1 MANEQ
6 IKVKEV
12 RVISPDGRQLGVM
25 PTKEALNLARDAGYD
40 LILVAP
46 NANPPVCRMMDL
58 GKYKYELKK
67 KAKEAKKKQRVI
79 EVKELRFRPKIE
91 EHDYQVK
98 LKHAREFLGDGD
110 KVKIVMRFR
119 GREMAFVDTG
129 REVLSRL
136 AKDLEDVAVVEKRP
150 DLEGNQMIMVL
161 APKHHK

>member
-1 MANEQ
+1 
-6 IKVKEV
+6 
-12 RVISPDGRQLGVM
+12 M
-25 PTKEALNLARDAGYD
+25 PTREALNLAQDAGYD

-67 KAKEAKKKQRVI
+67 KAKEAKKKQRII

-98 LKHAREFLGDGD
+98 LKHAREFLEDGD

-119 GREMAFVDTG
+119 GREMAFIDSG
-129 REVLSRL
+129 REVLERL
-136 AKDLEDVAVVEKRP
+136 VSDLEDVAVVEKKP
-150 DLEGNQMIMVL
+150 DMEGRQMIMVL

>member
-1 MANEQ
+1 M
-6 IKVKEV
+6 
-12 RVISPDGRQLGVM
+12 RVISPEGKQLGIM
-25 PTKEALNLARDAGYD
+25 PTREALNLARDAGYD

-67 KAKEAKKKQRVI
+67 KAKEAKKKQKII

-98 LKHAREFLGDGD
+98 LKHAREFLEDGD

-129 REVLSRL
+129 REVLDRL
-136 AKDLEDVAVVEKRP
+136 VSDLEDVAVVEKRP
-150 DLEGNQMIMVL
+150 ELEGRQMVMVL
-161 APKHHK
+161 APKPKK